1 LSNCFFRLSTL
12 NNRQS
17 NSQEFPTMMAK
28 MFYTLEETKGA
39 LAKNEEEIKQLTR
52 EGRLREFRDGP
63 RLMFKADQVEA
74 LKAELGGG
82 GGAGGRD
89 QIDIGVSDTGAGIP
103 LIDSRGGSASGIALI
118 DSATGTPTKD
128 DTALAADLG
137 LSGSMGGVPSPGR
150 PGSGSGLAGSQAGR
164 SGISVF
170 TPDEAEYADPSAQTN
185 VSTGMSSGLDQ
196 VTLEGTGSGS
206 GLLDL
211 TRERDDTSL
220 GVVLDEIS
228 PHGSRG
234 GSRAGSAGGS
244 AAGSIGGSIGGG
256 SVGGESAIETS
267 MPATPVARP
276 RPGAVQVFVE
286 ATDKMTS
293 ALGGA
298 SLGAAVFVVIGLIV
312 LIGAA
317 MGVETPVMTMIQE
330 QQKNSPYIVPG
341 AGAGLAV
348 IGFIFGLLLG
358 KTTKSA

>member
-1 LSNCFFRLSTL
+1 
-12 NNRQS
+12 
-17 NSQEFPTMMAK
+17 MMAK

-74 LKAELGGG
+74 LKAEM
-82 GGAGGRD
+82 GGAGAGRD

-118 DSATGTPTKD
+118 DSASGTPTKD

-150 PGSGSGLAGSQAGR
+150 PGSGSGLAGSQSGR

-244 AAGSIGGSIGGG
+244 AAGSIGGSIGG

-267 MPATPVARP
+267 MPVAPVARP

-298 SLGAAVFVVIGLIV
+298 SLGAAVFAIVGLIV
-312 LIGAA
+312 LVGAA
-317 MGVETPVMTMIQE
+317 MGVETPVMAMIQE
-330 QQKNSPYIVPG
+330 QMKNSPYIVPG

-358 KTTKSA
+358 KTTKTA